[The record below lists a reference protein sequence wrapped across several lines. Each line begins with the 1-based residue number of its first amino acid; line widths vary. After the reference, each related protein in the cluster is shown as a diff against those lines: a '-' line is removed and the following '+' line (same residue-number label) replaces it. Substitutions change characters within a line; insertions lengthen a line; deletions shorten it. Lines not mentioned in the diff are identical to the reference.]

1 MMDSLNYGA
10 PFGFFF
16 KDKYWL
22 KKLLIASLL
31 TCTLV
36 GAAPVFGWT
45 IEVTRRTAEGDEP
58 LVPEFKDWKTFWK
71 LGGQFALVNAVWLLP
86 LLLAVFMIYLPLVL
100 ASRLPEEA
108 ILAIFGASFCCV
120 AAFLFIYS
128 IVYILFLPAMMAL
141 LAKTG
146 SSRQAMNPL
155 RLWREVRPR
164 FFGYLIVFLIV
175 GVALLNV
182 MLFAAPLTLFLG
194 LPPMLVYAGLVTA
207 HYAGQLAR
215 ENKSRNLREE

>member
-1 MMDSLNYGA
+1 MKLDYGA

-16 KDKYWL
+16 KDKHWL

-31 TCTLV
+31 TCTLI

-45 IEVTRRTAEGDEP
+45 IEIVRRMARGEEP
-58 LVPEFKDWKTFWK
+58 VIPEFKDWKTFWK

-108 ILAIFGASFCCV
+108 VLAIFGATFCCV
-120 AAFLFIYS
+120 ALFLILYS
-128 IVYILFLPAMMAL
+128 VVYILFLPAMMVL

-146 SSRQAMNPL
+146 SSGQAMNPI
-155 RLWREVRPR
+155 RLWREIRPR
-164 FFGYLIVFLIV
+164 FTEYLIVFLIV
-175 GVALLNV
+175 GMALLNV

-207 HYAGQLAR
+207 HFSGQLAQR
-215 ENKSRNLREE
+215 TD